1 MVVVFRDSNAEC
13 HRAVGMLQPWESS
26 GRAEVAST
34 RMVTWH
40 EPTRTAGRSCADTS
54 WVRALPKQ
62 AGVPIDGWTA
72 AMTATDTIRDLLS
85 TGRPRDLAALLEAS
99 EPAQRRKA
107 CKPLAGQANAI
118 RSASLGSTVTSWLRD
133 LREDY
138 PGGHEQFVDAWI
150 GRLTVGHWDAAKTV
164 LLASK
169 AAPQAAKV
177 WPIPGDAKF
186 AQFIYP
192 ALFPNELTTF
202 VEQWSADFAAGPKN
216 WDRNRGRAVMY
227 EWVESG
233 LVDAPRHDGAVL
245 MLISGWPSKLGEPL
259 LRWLLERPKVTSEIF
274 ARIFSTPGVK
284 GASLAQSDDGYTNG
298 PLRTV
303 VVPGLMAAGVWSQDF
318 VAQGV
323 ESALKSDLP
332 AYQRRWFV
340 RLAADLGL

>member
-1 MVVVFRDSNAEC
+1 
-13 HRAVGMLQPWESS
+13 MLQPWESS

-34 RMVTWH
+34 RMVRWH
-40 EPTRTAGRSCADTS
+40 EPTRTAGRSRPDAWC
-54 WVRALPKQ
+54 VRAIPEP
-62 AGVPIDGWTA
+62 ARVSIGGWTA
-72 AMTATDTIRDLLS
+72 AMTETDTIRELLS
-85 TGRPRDLAALLEAS
+85 TGRPRELTALLAS
-99 EPAQRRKA
+99 IESGQRRKA
-107 CKPLAGQANAI
+107 CKPLVRQADAI
-118 RSASLGSTVTSWLRD
+118 LSVSLSSTVTSWLRD

-138 PGGHEQFVDAWI
+138 PGGHEQFVDAWN
-150 GRLTVGHWDAAKTV
+150 GRLTDGHWDAATTV

-177 WPIPGDAKF
+177 WPIPSDAEF
-186 AQFIYP
+186 AHRVYP

-202 VEQWSADFAAGPKN
+202 VERWSADFAAGPKN

-233 LVDAPRHDGAVL
+233 LVDAPRHNGGVL
-245 MLISGWPSKLGEPL
+245 MLISGWASRPGESL